1 MRNSRSKKNIT
12 HFVEISDHLRSDN
25 DMYIMVRSKVTSLY
39 LQNPRKKLI
48 LGFKMI
54 LNTSLI
60 SLAVSITSGKYSATF
75 SMSLQL
81 LTPSELG
88 DRSIFVPGEHVR
100 KWKLKINVGGVSSSD
115 TAGFLSKIQEN
126 R

>member
-1 MRNSRSKKNIT
+1 
-12 HFVEISDHLRSDN
+12 
-25 DMYIMVRSKVTSLY
+25 
-39 LQNPRKKLI
+39 
-48 LGFKMI
+48 MI
-54 LNTSLI
+54 LNTSPI

-88 DRSIFVPGEHVR
+88 DRSIFVPEEHVS
-100 KWKLKINVGGVSSSD
+100 KWELKINAGGVSSPS
-115 TAGFLSKIQEN
+115 TAGFLSKMQEN

>member
-1 MRNSRSKKNIT
+1 
-12 HFVEISDHLRSDN
+12 
-25 DMYIMVRSKVTSLY
+25 MVRSKVTSLY

-88 DRSIFVPGEHVR
+88 DRSIFVPEEHVR
-100 KWKLKINVGGVSSSD
+100 KWELKINAGGYQARAQRDFCRKCKKIDSE
-115 TAGFLSKIQEN
+115 TAQTLLKPSPFDQEFNFL
-126 R
+126 

>member
-1 MRNSRSKKNIT
+1 
-12 HFVEISDHLRSDN
+12 
-25 DMYIMVRSKVTSLY
+25 MVGFTYKILE
-39 LQNPRKKLI
+39 KKLI

-54 LNTSLI
+54 LNTCPI

-100 KWKLKINVGGVSSSD
+100 KWELKINAGGIKPGHSGIFV
-115 TAGFLSKIQEN
+115 EN
-126 R
+126 ARKSIVKLLRHF